1 MNEMFMGCKS
11 LKSLD
16 IKNLIISPKCTI
28 KNMFYGISE
37 QLWDEIKQ
45 QNNNLEYQ
53 SFEQAY

>member
-1 MNEMFMGCKS
+1 MFMGCKS